1 MKPLQSKDVQR
12 LRNCSAARPS
22 KASSP
27 PCERDAAAA
36 KRKPL
41 PAPPPSAAASPSGRR
56 ASFAGG
62 VAMVLRS
69 SRVEL
74 SQHLPLLLKLVV
86 LAYATLCVGELLHR
100 WSSRGGCSL
109 ALWCA

>member
-1 MKPLQSKDVQR
+1 
-12 LRNCSAARPS
+12 
-22 KASSP
+22 
-27 PCERDAAAA
+27 
-36 KRKPL
+36 
-41 PAPPPSAAASPSGRR
+41 
-56 ASFAGG
+56 
-62 VAMVLRS
+62 MVLRS

-86 LAYATLCVGELLHR
+86 LAYAALCVGELLHR